1 MHYCDG
7 MLPSVP
13 RRPFCPHRPF
23 SVGHCSW
30 LDFIFHYAPKTIWLP
45 YLNTTWSKEKKKTQ
59 PTLHLWKAQ
68 TYMASG
74 VEAGIT
80 AFKGRLEW
88 PHLQCWMC
96 GPPAVTSL
104 HGHHV
109 HLALAM
115 GMNFIA
121 RNNAMLGMQLW
132 DHNGIQQIKIWSFS
146 LCTAPVRYSPS
157 LYSPCIQLR

>member
-7 MLPSVP
+7 MLPSIP

-30 LDFIFHYAPKTIWLP
+30 LDFIFHYAPKTIRLP
-45 YLNTTWSKEKKKTQ
+45 YLNTTWSKEKKKKQ

-68 TYMASG
+68 TYVASG

-88 PHLQCWMC
+88 PHLQCGCVVLQQLLLYMGTMYTLRWQWAWISLQVTMQCWVCSC
-96 GPPAVTSL
+96 GTIMEYSRSKSGPFLFALHQLDTVPPYTVPA
-104 HGHHV
+104 
-109 HLALAM
+109 
-115 GMNFIA
+115 
-121 RNNAMLGMQLW
+121 
-132 DHNGIQQIKIWSFS
+132 
-146 LCTAPVRYSPS
+146 
-157 LYSPCIQLR
+157 CI